1 MDQWLIIIVWLLSAI
16 AMVALLSRRKDWRWQ
31 VPRHRIDGFRCE
43 LGTAQIVEDNIVR
56 QVWAIP
62 IIFTNDRHRPGR
74 IASVDAIA
82 HIRSSQRTSILHR
95 PFRYH
100 GTFMWDEAASAS
112 RGEVNP
118 GTTLAAMVRVELPV
132 DEVPEALMF
141 TTSRMSRRRRRAV
154 RYGARVSLPEAA
166 RTEDMAGV

>member
-1 MDQWLIIIVWLLSAI
+1 MGQWLIIIVWLLSAI
-16 AMVALLSRRKDWRWQ
+16 ALVALLSRRKDWRWQ

-62 IIFTNDRHRPGR
+62 IILTNDRHRLGR

-82 HIRSSQRTSILHR
+82 HIRSTQRTSVLHR

-100 GTFMWDEAASAS
+100 GTFMWDEAAGAS
-112 RGEVNP
+112 RSEVNP
-118 GTTLAAMVRVELPV
+118 GATVTATVRVELPV
-132 DEVPEALMF
+132 DEIPEALTF
-141 TTSRMSRRRRRAV
+141 TTSRTRRRRRRAV
-154 RYGARVSLPEAA
+154 RYGARVPLPEAA
-166 RTEDMAGV
+166 STEDMANV